1 MAHLSR
7 CLPSGQLPAFIIGWL
22 ADYPDPHN
30 IFTYFHSNGV
40 YGTTQ
45 GQAFIDFA
53 RENLD
58 SLVEKAI
65 AETDEA
71 ERQKLY
77 EEIQTIAYEDA
88 LGITLYQRFGN
99 LPHERLGKRL
109 GI

>member
-1 MAHLSR
+1 MVSRLSR
-7 CLPSGQLPAFIIGWL
+7 PSQLYIHLPQQWSLW
-22 ADYPDPHN
+22 H
-30 IFTYFHSNGV
+30 HS
-40 YGTTQ
+40 

-88 LGITLYQRFGN
+88 LGITLYN
-99 LPHERLGKRL
+99 LWKFTPEIG
-109 GI
+109 

>member
-1 MAHLSR
+1 
-7 CLPSGQLPAFIIGWL
+7 
-22 ADYPDPHN
+22 
-30 IFTYFHSNGV
+30 
-40 YGTTQ
+40 
-45 GQAFIDFA
+45 QAFIDFA

-88 LGITLYQRFGN
+88 LGITLYQPLEIYPMRDWVKGWEFNPMRSGEVN
-99 LPHERLGKRL
+99 WEGVYKEE
-109 GI
+109 